1 MKLSIRTILK
11 LLRFYPP
18 YFGAGVSVK
27 HINEDMTS
35 ITVQM
40 KMRFWNR
47 NYVGTHFGGSLYSM
61 CDPWYMFILL
71 EHLGRECV
79 IWDKSAE
86 IDFVSP
92 GKGTMTAVFEI
103 DHQTIEQLREQAQDN
118 QKHLPVFHTCVFD
131 EDGQVVATVKK
142 TLYLRKKRPKA

>member
-1 MKLSIRTILK
+1 MTLSIRTVLH

-71 EHLGRECV
+71 EHLGKDCV
-79 IWDKSAE
+79 VWDKGAE

-92 GKGTMTAVFEI
+92 GKGTMTATFEI
-103 DHQTIEQLREQAQDN
+103 PMVDIEPLRESSADN
-118 QKHLPVFHTCVFD
+118 QKHLPVFNTTVTD
-131 EDGQVVATVKK
+131 VDGQVRVC
-142 TLYLRKKRPKA
+142 LH

>member
-1 MKLSIRTILK
+1 MRLSIRTILK

-18 YFGAGVSVK
+18 YFGAGVSVQ

-35 ITVQM
+35 ITVRM

-71 EHLGRECV
+71 EHLGKECV
-79 IWDKSAE
+79 VWDKGAE

-92 GKGTMTAVFEI
+92 GNGTVYATFEVS
-103 DHQTIEQLREQAQDN
+103 QSEIESIREQAQDN
-118 QKHLPVFHTCVFD
+118 QKHFPVFHTTVTD
-131 EDGQVVATVKK
+131 KEGQVIATLKK
-142 TLYLRKKRPKA
+142 TLYVRKKRPKA

>member
-1 MKLSIRTILK
+1 MTLSIRTVLH

-71 EHLGRECV
+71 EHLGTDCV
-79 IWDKSAE
+79 VWDKGAE

-103 DHQTIEQLREQAQDN
+103 PMVEIEQLREQAQDN
-118 QKHLPVFHTCVFD
+118 QKHFPVFNTTVTD
-131 EDGQVVATVKK
+131 EEGQIVATLKK
-142 TLYLRKKRPKA
+142 TLYVRRKR

>member
-1 MKLSIRTILK
+1 MKASIRK
-11 LLRFYPP
+11 VVNFLRFYPP
-18 YFGAGVSVK
+18 YLGAGVSVK

-71 EHLGRECV
+71 EHLGKECV
-79 IWDKSAE
+79 IWDKGAE

-92 GKGTMTAVFEI
+92 GKGTMTATFEI

-118 QKHLPVFHTCVFD
+118 QKHLPVFHTSVFD

-142 TLYLRKKRPKA
+142 ILCVRKKREK